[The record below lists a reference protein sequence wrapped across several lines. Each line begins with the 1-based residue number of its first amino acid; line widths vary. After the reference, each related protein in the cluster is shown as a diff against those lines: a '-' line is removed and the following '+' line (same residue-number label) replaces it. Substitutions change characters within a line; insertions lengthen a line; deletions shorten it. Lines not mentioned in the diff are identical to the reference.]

1 MIETIIL
8 VIGVCLLNTL
18 SFYLGAR
25 LGQKIV
31 RNEEIK
37 LPSPVKI
44 VKELEQ
50 KKVQKAEVQKI
61 EKIFANINNYDGT
74 NNGQMPIE

>member
-8 VIGVCLLNTL
+8 VIGVCLLNIL

-31 RNEEIK
+31 RQEEIK